1 MNRNGLKVMY
11 KLIGLVL
18 PLVHVMIA
26 AITMGV
32 IGFLTAIFI
41 IVLGGV
47 GLLNILGFATALSLK
62 QVIIGI
68 VICAVL
74 RGILRYAEQGS
85 NHYIAFKLLALIRHK
100 VFIKIRK
107 LAPSKLEGK
116 DKGNLIY
123 APCRGR
129 VVPLA
134 EVPDPVF
141 ADKVLGDGFA
151 VIPAEG
157 RIYAPADGE
166 VAMVFDTLH
175 AVTLTSTQGA
185 EILIHIGLDT
195 VTLKGEPFKA
205 HVAAGDKV
213 KKGDLLIEADLDKIE
228 KAGLNTIIPVLICNT
243 DDYGKISLQKEGDVS
258 ADEAVLKLS

>member
-18 PLVHVMIA
+18 PLLHVMVA

-100 VFIKIRK
+100 VFVKLRK
-107 LAPSKLEGK
+107 LAPAKLEGK
-116 DKGNLIY
+116 DKGNLISIITTDTELLEVFY
-123 APCRGR
+123 A
-129 VVPLA
+129 
-134 EVPDPVF
+134 
-141 ADKVLGDGFA
+141 
-151 VIPAEG
+151 
-157 RIYAPADGE
+157 
-166 VAMVFDTLH
+166 H
-175 AVTLTSTQGA
+175 
-185 EILIHIGLDT
+185 
-195 VTLKGEPFKA
+195 
-205 HVAAGDKV
+205 
-213 KKGDLLIEADLDKIE
+213 
-228 KAGLNTIIPVLICNT
+228 TISPII
-243 DDYGKISLQKEGDVS
+243 I
-258 ADEAVLKLS
+258 

>member
-85 NHYIAFKLLALIRHK
+85 NHYIAFKLLAIIRDQ
-100 VFIKIRK
+100 VYGVLRRLCPAK
-107 LAPSKLEGK
+107 LDRK
-116 DKGNLIY
+116 DKGI
-123 APCRGR
+123 
-129 VVPLA
+129 
-134 EVPDPVF
+134 
-141 ADKVLGDGFA
+141 
-151 VIPAEG
+151 
-157 RIYAPADGE
+157 
-166 VAMVFDTLH
+166 
-175 AVTLTSTQGA
+175 
-185 EILIHIGLDT
+185 
-195 VTLKGEPFKA
+195 
-205 HVAAGDKV
+205 
-213 KKGDLLIEADLDKIE
+213 
-228 KAGLNTIIPVLICNT
+228 
-243 DDYGKISLQKEGDVS
+243 
-258 ADEAVLKLS
+258 